1 MNATAER
8 IYVTCDEYCA
18 NRIHDPTVDHDKN
31 CGAPLAYRNKL
42 AKELQ
47 AKKIKAAAG
56 NDAEPEP
63 PKTTRKRR
71 GEVDGQLAVIQQN
84 PPARDDEKIDYSS
97 YWKDPEIV
105 SAEVIELQRRIDEGE
120 ITVGGVPASKAC
132 TGKQTRDIDGGTV
145 EIDCI
150 HRVAFRTART
160 NTCNL
165 EHKHTETLE
174 ALCLI
179 HTITHLGGDRPVAG
193 AGPLF
198 GEGG

>member
-1 MNATAER
+1 MPATAER
-8 IYVTCDEYCA
+8 VYVTCDEYCA
-18 NRIHDPTVDHDKN
+18 NRISDPNVDHDKN

-47 AKKIKAAAG
+47 AKKIKAAA
-56 NDAEPEP
+56 ESFVEP
-63 PKTTRKRR
+63 PKPARKRR
-71 GEVDGQLAVIQQN
+71 GEVDGALANIVHN
-84 PPARDDEKIDYSS
+84 PPARDDAKIDYSA
-97 YWKDPEIV
+97 YWQDPEIV
-105 SAEVIELQRRIDEGE
+105 SAEVVELQRRIDEGE

-145 EIDCI
+145 EIDCP
-150 HRVAFRTART
+150 HKVAFRTVLK

-165 EHKHTETLE
+165 EHVHTETLE

-198 GEGG
+198 GEDG